1 MALWVDKYRPT
12 ELSKLN
18 YHHELSTNLTELVQS
33 GNFPHLLF
41 YGPDGSGKSTR
52 IRCILKE
59 LYGNGADNVRMEYRN
74 FETAS
79 GKKLELM
86 VLSSLYHIEVTPSDV
101 GIHDRIVVQELIKH
115 MAQSQQI
122 DTATQKSFKVV
133 ILMEADTLSKDAQH
147 ALRRTME
154 KYAGSCKIIMCCNS
168 VSKIIE
174 PLRSRCMVIRV
185 SAPNPDELKS
195 CLKAATT
202 GEHLDVS
209 DRFLNSIAER
219 SNGNLRRA
227 LLLLE
232 SSAAQYGKKLDS
244 QKVIEPDW
252 QCYIRDTATII
263 LKNCTSDGLLKVR
276 TRIYDLLT
284 RCIPTYVI
292 FEELLEALLPHC
304 DATIRRHVIES
315 AAHFEHTAV
324 LGSKDI
330 YHLDAFVAT
339 FMAIYKNHQ
348 ILNSR

>member
-1 MALWVDKYRPT
+1 
-12 ELSKLN
+12 
-18 YHHELSTNLTELVQS
+18 
-33 GNFPHLLF
+33 
-41 YGPDGSGKSTR
+41 
-52 IRCILKE
+52 
-59 LYGNGADNVRMEYRN
+59 MEYRN

-86 VLSSLYHIEVTPSDV
+86 VLSSLYHIEVTPSDI
-101 GIHDRIVVQELIKH
+101 GIHDRILLFLWKLIH
-115 MAQSQQI
+115 
-122 DTATQKSFKVV
+122 
-133 ILMEADTLSKDAQH
+133 TLSKDAQH

-168 VSKIIE
+168 
-174 PLRSRCMVIRV
+174 
-185 SAPNPDELKS
+185 LKS

-209 DRFLNSIAER
+209 DRFHNSITER

-227 LLLLE
+227 MLLLE

-263 LKNCTSDGLLKVR
+263 LKSCTSDGLLKVR
-276 TRIYDLLT
+276 TRIFDLLT
-284 RCIPTYVI
+284 QCIPKYVI
-292 FEELLEALLPHC
+292 FEELLEAVLPHC
-304 DATIRRHVIES
+304 DATFRHHVIES

-324 LGSKDI
+324 LGSKDV
-330 YHLDAFVAT
+330 YHLDV

-348 ILNSR
+348 ILSSC

>member
-12 ELSKLN
+12 QLSQLN
-18 YHHELSTNLTELVQS
+18 YHRDLSQNLSELVKG

-41 YGPDGSGKSTR
+41 YGPDGAGKSTR

-79 GKKLELM
+79 GRKLELM

-101 GIHDRIVVQELIKH
+101 GIHDRVVVQELIKH

-122 DTATQKSFKVV
+122 DTQAQKSFKVV

-174 PLRSRCMVIRV
+174 PLRSRSMVIR
-185 SAPNPDELKS
+185 LKS
-195 CLKAATT
+195 CLRDAALS
-202 GEHLDVS
+202 ESVEIS
-209 DRFLNSIAER
+209 DRFLDAIAER
-219 SNGNLRRA
+219 SNGNLRRG

-232 SSAAQYGKKLDS
+232 SAAAQYGKKLDS

-252 QCYIRDTATII
+252 QCYIRDTAGII
-263 LKNCTSDGLLKVR
+263 LKSCTSEGLLKVR
-276 TRIYDLLT
+276 TRLYDLLT

-315 AAHFEHTAV
+315 AAHFEHTSV
-324 LGSKDI
+324 LGSKEI

-339 FMAIYKNHQ
+339 FMAIYKNNQ
-348 ILNSR
+348 VLNNR